1 MEEERIPNRVL
12 NGNFHT
18 TKSRKTKNQM
28 DRRGSEGCFTT
39 AGDKRMEE
47 QSCK

>member
-1 MEEERIPNRVL
+1 MEEERIPKRGL

-18 TKSRKTKNQM
+18 TRPVGKPRT
-28 DRRGSEGCFTT
+28 RCGPEGCFTT

-47 QSCK
+47 